1 MNDSY
6 EGKNGKVKV
15 MYVRSEDNADN
26 KPKKPSRRPE
36 NGRGDSRDNKRGDN
50 RDDKNRD
57 NRRGDNRDDKNRDNR
72 RGDNKFSRRDD
83 RGAGKPSGRG
93 ASRNESKPSRD
104 SEGGSFSPWKT
115 VSRPAGEEAIKEH
128 DGITGKS
135 QIDPEQ
141 LRRQRLEETRIYG
154 ENACQAMFKNR
165 PDAIVR
171 AWFLQDVTPRFRDAL
186 KWMAAN
192 RKAYHVVEEEEMV
205 KAARADHHGGV
216 CFLIKKRVGHDAE
229 TYLKDAPEHD
239 CVLALEDVGN
249 PHNVGAIMRSCAH
262 FGVKGVISPD
272 SAVLE
277 SGAAVRTAEGGAEY
291 IQGIDADNFAQ
302 TLDKFKKAGY
312 TLVAT
317 SSHKGSV
324 PLSKAQLPAK
334 MVLILGQEK
343 DGLSEST
350 LNQGDMSIY
359 IGGTGHVES
368 LNVSVASGVLLAEWW
383 RQHQG

>member
-15 MYVRSEDNADN
+15 MYVRSEDSADN
-26 KPKKPSRRPE
+26 KPKKPSRRP
-36 NGRGDSRDNKRGDN
+36 NNARGDTDRSHR
-50 RDDKNRD
+50 RDDK
-57 NRRGDNRDDKNRDNR
+57 
-72 RGDNKFSRRDD
+72 RGDNKFSRRDE
-83 RGAGKPSGRG
+83 RGAGKSSGR
-93 ASRNESKPSRD
+93 NPSRSGSSSLRDND
-104 SEGGSFSPWKT
+104 SEGGNYSPWKT
-115 VSRPAGEEAIKEH
+115 ISRPGDEPLKEH

-165 PDAIVR
+165 PEAIVR
-171 AWFLQDVTPRFRDAL
+171 AWFLQEVTPRFREAL

-205 KAARADHHGGV
+205 KAARTDHHGGV
-216 CFLIKKRVGHDAE
+216 CFLIKKRVGHDAQ
-229 TYLKDAPEHD
+229 TYLKDAPTKD

-272 SAVLE
+272 SSVLE

-302 TLDKFKKAGY
+302 TLEQFKQAGY
-312 TLVAT
+312 TLVTT

-324 PLSKAQLPAK
+324 PLLQK
-334 MVLILGQEK
+334 
-343 DGLSEST
+343 
-350 LNQGDMSIY
+350 LNY
-359 IGGTGHVES
+359 
-368 LNVSVASGVLLAEWW
+368 LKKWY
-383 RQHQG
+383 

>member
-15 MYVRSEDNADN
+15 MYVRSEDSADN
-26 KPKKPSRRPE
+26 KPKKPSRRP
-36 NGRGDSRDNKRGDN
+36 NNARGDTDRSHR
-50 RDDKNRD
+50 RDDK
-57 NRRGDNRDDKNRDNR
+57 
-72 RGDNKFSRRDD
+72 RGDNKFSRRDE
-83 RGAGKPSGRG
+83 RGAGKSSGR
-93 ASRNESKPSRD
+93 NPSRSGSSSSRD
-104 SEGGSFSPWKT
+104 NNSEGGNYSPWKT
-115 VSRPAGEEAIKEH
+115 ISRPGDEPLKEH

-165 PDAIVR
+165 PEAIVR
-171 AWFLQDVTPRFRDAL
+171 AWFLQEVTPRFREAL

-205 KAARADHHGGV
+205 KAARTDHHGGV
-216 CFLIKKRVGHDAE
+216 CFLIKKRVGHDAQ
-229 TYLKDAPEHD
+229 TYLKDAPTKD

-272 SAVLE
+272 SSVLE

-302 TLDKFKKAGY
+302 TLEQFKQAGY
-312 TLVAT
+312 TLVTT

-324 PLSKAQLPAK
+324 PLAKAQLPEK
-334 MVLILGQEK
+334 MVLILGKEK
-343 DGLSEST
+343 DGLSDST
-350 LNQGDMSIY
+350 LKQGDMSIY
-359 IGGTGHVES
+359 IGGTGHIES

-383 RQHQG
+383 RQHHG